1 MQTLILAMALIRH
14 RSENGSRW
22 LTKWNGCRGMYE
34 LICAQRLEDEP
45 FRETVA
51 REVAWQLNIGRRDFL
66 VSNMAQLNLEYDDV
80 LPGDC
85 DPTHIAI
92 SFYNVDLYRQS
103 ARETVEANENLAWLP
118 SPEICQGIT
127 PCGKPLN
134 PVHCSLI
141 NRARV
146 IESWH

>member
-1 MQTLILAMALIRH
+1 MQTLILAMALIRN
-14 RSENGSRW
+14 RAEDGSTW

-34 LICAQRLEDEP
+34 LICAQRLENES

-51 REVAWQLNIGRRDFL
+51 REVAWQLDIDRRNFL
-66 VSNMAQLNLEYDDV
+66 VSNMAQLNLEYDDL

-85 DPTHIAI
+85 EPTHIAV
-92 SFYNVDLYRQS
+92 SFYNVDLYRKP
-103 ARETVEANENLAWLP
+103 AREAIKKNDQLAWLP
-118 SPEICQGIT
+118 SSEICRGIT

-146 IESWH
+146 IETWH